1 MSATHVGRYLNG
13 TRRHLTIF
21 NGFTAC
27 GRECVDL
34 EPIERAEVAFE
45 DWCQMCLKRETEQV
59 ARDAQAA
66 YRERNDPRTTLWRS
80 MRALYIA
87 VDALVEI
94 ADGDEEDAA
103 EIALSASAN
112 IRQVI
117 ECGGDE

>member
-1 MSATHVGRYLNG
+1 MNPTHVGRYLNG

-21 NGFTAC
+21 NGFSAC
-27 GRECVDL
+27 GRKCVDL

-45 DWCQMCLKRETEQV
+45 DWCQMCFKRATEQV

-66 YRERNDPRTTLWRS
+66 YRERNDPRTVLLCS
-80 MRALYIA
+80 VRALHIA

-94 ADGDEEDAA
+94 AEGDEEDAA

-112 IRQVI
+112 VRQI
-117 ECGGDE
+117 IKWGGDE